1 MPLPTIS
8 TPSFEL
14 TLPSSGKKIKYR
26 PFLVK
31 EEKVL
36 ILALETGDT
45 ADITRAIKDV
55 LKACISTRGV
65 KVDQLPTFDI
75 EYLFLNVRARSV
87 GETVRVLV
95 NCPDDGGETQ
105 VPVEIDINDVQ
116 VVKNENH
123 SIDIDIDG
131 QYKLR
136 MKYPSLYQFIENN
149 FETSL
154 TPEATVNKAFKVIA
168 ECMDTIFT
176 AEDAWDAKDYSAKE
190 RLDFI
195 EQLNSK
201 QYKEVEKF
209 FATMP
214 KLTHSFEVENPNTKV
229 KNTITLEGLADFF
242 A

>member
-14 TLPSSGKKIKYR
+14 TLPSNGKKIKYR

-55 LKACISTRGV
+55 LKACIMTRGV

-75 EYLFLNVRARSV
+75 EYLFLNIRARSV
-87 GETVRVLV
+87 GETVKVLV

-116 VVKNENH
+116 VVKQENH
-123 SIDIDIDG
+123 SIDVDIDG
-131 QYKLR
+131 RYKLR
-136 MKYPSLYQFIENN
+136 MKYPSLDQFINNN
-149 FETSL
+149 FDFKDEEQDVFKMVAACVDMVYDDETAYDDFTEKEMIKFLEQFNSAQFREIENFFDTIPKL
-154 TPEATVNKAFKVIA
+154 SHTFKV
-168 ECMDTIFT
+168 T
-176 AEDAWDAKDYSAKE
+176 
-190 RLDFI
+190 
-195 EQLNSK
+195 
-201 QYKEVEKF
+201 
-209 FATMP
+209 
-214 KLTHSFEVENPNTKV
+214 NPNTGV
-229 KNTITLEGLADFF
+229 ENEVVLEGLSSFF

>member
-14 TLPSSGKKIKYR
+14 TLPSNGKKIKYR

-55 LKACISTRGV
+55 LKACIITRGI

-87 GETVRVLV
+87 GETVKVLV

-116 VVKNENH
+116 VVKNKDH
-123 SIDIDIDG
+123 SIDVDIDG

-136 MKYPSLYQFIENN
+136 MKYPSLDQFINNN
-149 FETSL
+149 FDFRDEEQDVFKMVAACVDMVYDDET
-154 TPEATVNKAFKVIA
+154 AY
-168 ECMDTIFT
+168 DDFT
-176 AEDAWDAKDYSAKE
+176 EKE
-190 RLDFI
+190 MIKFL
-195 EQLNSK
+195 EQFNSK
-201 QYKEVEKF
+201 QFKEIEKF
-209 FATMP
+209 FDTMP
-214 KLTHSFEVENPNTKV
+214 KLSHTMTVVNPTTGVENEV
-229 KNTITLEGLADFF
+229 VLEGLSSFF